1 MMPFHFKKREPVAKA
16 MRRMCCEGLDDALET
31 LEHGDRGEAVHNVRK
46 EIKKLRAIFR
56 LMRGEIG
63 HKIYRRNNQALRAAA
78 GGLTAMRDAQVI
90 LNAFKELTKHFR
102 RRLPKRPFPEIEEAL
117 RENRHGEEK
126 KFLKGRSASSVRKI
140 LRELKSAAGD
150 LQTDS
155 KGWKAIRPGL
165 SRSFGRGREALQA
178 VQKDCSPETLHEWRK
193 RVKDLWHHLRLLCG
207 TWPEELRAKTDE
219 LEKMAELLGDH
230 HDLVMLAGFVNKD
243 FKGTAEA
250 KHLVGLIEA
259 RQTALRSEA
268 LKRGERFF
276 TEQPQ
281 RFCERIGDYW
291 KIWRGEK

>member
-1 MMPFHFKKREPVAKA
+1 MPFHFKKREPVAKA

-155 KGWKAIRPGL
+155 KGWKAIRPG
-165 SRSFGRGREALQA
+165 S
-178 VQKDCSPETLHEWRK
+178 VPEF
-193 RVKDLWHHLRLLCG
+193 
-207 TWPEELRAKTDE
+207 WPGAGGVAGGPEGL
-219 LEKMAELLGDH
+219 
-230 HDLVMLAGFVNKD
+230 LAGN
-243 FKGTAEA
+243 A
-250 KHLVGLIEA
+250 A
-259 RQTALRSEA
+259 RMAQTGEGPVASSAAALRDVA
-268 LKRGERFF
+268 GRVTR
-276 TEQPQ
+276 
-281 RFCERIGDYW
+281 
-291 KIWRGEK
+291 